1 MIKCRAKPGDNVNIK
16 TKSSSVFRTARRSS
30 GLPRES
36 SEETDEIGLPSPA
49 AFTLIELLVV
59 IAIIAILAGMLLPA
73 LGKAKVK
80 AQNLQCMNNL
90 RQVMLAWQIYAD
102 DNRGTLPFNTVFETD
117 LTRSW
122 CTGFMSYNQPNPDN
136 TNTLLFTKAL
146 LGPYIGGSA
155 GLFKCPGDRTVNP
168 PRKTPR
174 VRSIAMNAFFG
185 GFWDG
190 TSWSQIEERK
200 RIWREYRNIN
210 QVDDPANRWVL
221 TDECPTIND
230 GFLVHLMPVNTT
242 ELPRNESMND
252 CPASYH
258 NGSGALSF
266 ADGHSEIHKWRD
278 EATLRRTSQ
287 PTAPAGRSP
296 TDYLW
301 MAERTT
307 GPR

>member
-1 MIKCRAKPGDNVNIK
+1 VIIP
-16 TKSSSVFRTARRSS
+16 RSS
-30 GLPRES
+30 RWL
-36 SEETDEIGLPSPA
+36 

-90 RQVMLAWQIYAD
+90 RQVMLAWQLYAD

-136 TNTLLFTKAL
+136 TNTMLFTKAL

-168 PRKTPR
+168 PRRTPR

-200 RIWREYRNIN
+200 RVWREYRNIQ

-266 ADGHSEIHKWRD
+266 ADGHSEIHPWRD
-278 EATLRRTSQ
+278 EATRRRTSQ

-296 TDYLW
+296 SDYLW